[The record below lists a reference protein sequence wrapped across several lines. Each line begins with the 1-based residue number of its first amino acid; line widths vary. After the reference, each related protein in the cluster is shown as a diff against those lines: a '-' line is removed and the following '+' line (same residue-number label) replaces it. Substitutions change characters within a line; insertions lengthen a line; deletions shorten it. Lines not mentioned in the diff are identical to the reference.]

1 MIIARPVEV
10 GQQVAAGQ
18 ILARLDPKDVD
29 VSLQSATA
37 QTSAAAAQSQ
47 AQTTDLA
54 RARRLL
60 GEGFI
65 SQAEFDRQE
74 AATRSALA
82 QLRSARAQQTGA
94 SQQLSYTAL
103 RASQAGVV
111 TTVQGDVGEV
121 VPAGQPIVVVQ
132 SPGALEVATN
142 VPEGEVARFRAARL
156 GVRLWTV
163 LGGSILPASARFRR
177 PPMHEPGRSIPG
189 SCSMRRRRRRDRRHG
204 RGRDR

>member
-29 VSLQSATA
+29 VSVRSATA

-60 GEGFI
+60 AEGFI
-65 SQAEFDRQE
+65 SQAEFDRQQ
-74 AATRSALA
+74 AATRSAQA

-94 SQQLSYTAL
+94 ISSFPIPPCA
-103 RASQAGVV
+103 RAGRRGYA
-111 TTVQGDVGEV
+111 VQGDVGEV
-121 VPAGQPIVVVQ
+121 VPPDNRCGRAKPRRARSRHQR
-132 SPGALEVATN
+132 SR
-142 VPEGEVARFRAARL
+142 GEVARFRAARL
-156 GVRLWTV
+156 GVRLWTSPR
-163 LGGSILPASARFRR
+163 GSIRRGYARFPP
-177 PPMHEPGRSIPG
+177 PPMQTRTFDTRVLFDAPPAPPRSAA
-189 SCSMRRRRRRDRRHG
+189 RRRS
-204 RGRDR
+204 